1 MDSPGKNTEVGYCAL
16 LQRIFPTQGLNP
28 LLLSPALA
36 GRFFTTSITWESHN
50 NNINYIYICHFDVF
64 LKLHNI
70 VNIVNQLSF
79 NFKKDKIQTGL
90 FQRERCYERPC
101 VCVHVCVCTHA
112 SVSVLSCSC
121 SGDDVRRTES
131 KEERK
136 YRGLHPQGGQSFSLM
151 LPFREGSWVL
161 GSGGRRLCFHG
172 PDTLVLKATLGKGGG
187 AWTCYSETYHLVPSS
202 LSFSRPVHV
211 SQGHK
216 YDFI

>member
-1 MDSPGKNTEVGYCAL
+1 MFSHFSHVWFFETLWTIAQQGPLSTDSPGKNTEVGYCAL

-90 FQRERCYERPC
+90 FQREPCYERPC
-101 VCVHVCVCTHA
+101 VCVHPCKRFCAFLLLLWGWCEKDRVK
-112 SVSVLSCSC
+112 
-121 SGDDVRRTES
+121 GR
-131 KEERK
+131 EE
-136 YRGLHPQGGQSFSLM
+136 
-151 LPFREGSWVL
+151 V
-161 GSGGRRLCFHG
+161 
-172 PDTLVLKATLGKGGG
+172 
-187 AWTCYSETYHLVPSS
+187 
-202 LSFSRPVHV
+202 
-211 SQGHK
+211 
-216 YDFI
+216 